1 MATIQVT
8 NRVAASAL
16 RNQAVRVYLDT
27 TETTDDLP
35 QIVAGQAAVIDATSK
50 KARVRSVDT
59 YGRSFVLEVNQSGQS
74 LESTA
79 GSGVLAVSA
88 TVTITL

>member
-8 NRVAASAL
+8 NRIAASAL
-16 RNQAVRVYLDT
+16 RNQGVRVYLDT
-27 TETTDDLP
+27 TETGTDLP
-35 QIVAGQAAVIDATSK
+35 QIVEGQAAVIDATSV
-50 KARVRSVDT
+50 KARVRSVD
-59 YGRSFVLEVNQSGQS
+59 YNGRSFMLEVNQSGQS

-79 GSGVLAVSA
+79 GSGVLAASA